1 MSQVPAR
8 AQWYAVRIG
17 VDVEITAADDAF
29 GAYSAIA
36 GSIADTD
43 GSVDGDGADASV
55 DGDGAVDGDAD
66 VSSGQLTSKRA
77 LDSPQ

>member
-17 VDVEITAADDAF
+17 VDVEITAADDAY
-29 GAYSAIA
+29 GAVD
-36 GSIADTD
+36 GTD
-43 GSVDGDGADASV
+43 GSVDGDGADDGTDASV
-55 DGDGAVDGDAD
+55 DGDGAVDGSAD

-77 LDSPQ
+77 LNTPQ